1 MERLSLRV
9 QKLFHS
15 EWPLI
20 AILSL
25 TFIVRLPSLF
35 EPLWY
40 GDEAIY
46 LTIGQKILR
55 GGLLYADIF
64 DHKTPGIYYL
74 TAAAIR
80 LFGGSVWSVKFLL
93 MIWVLAT
100 FVAFFFLGKRL
111 LSKKVA
117 LAATAILAVLTS
129 TPLIEGNIYN
139 SEILMILP
147 ISLGILAGLR
157 QRFFIAGIFFSLAF
171 LLKVPAMF
179 DFAAFSIFVLFTI
192 RKKAVSEILKNLTL
206 LLAGFF
212 VPIFLTSLY
221 FLWQGALEE
230 YLRSAF
236 LFNITYVGRGNSFI
250 FTHGLLVAKA
260 LPVFLLVCCYGVRSF
275 LRFQKSGDTGF
286 TLLDFLVL
294 WLFLSFY
301 AAVFGGR
308 PYEHYLIQAVAP
320 FSLIAA
326 ASFFKKS
333 FAKVG
338 ATVLL
343 VVVAL
348 TFALGFR
355 LYLHSSYYTNF
366 FKYTTNQ
373 IGFEQYTKT
382 YNWHAATNY
391 ALADFLKGCEKF
403 NREGVCV
410 EGRTGKGDSLY
421 IFSNQP
427 AVYFLSGLDPASRYI
442 TFFHIAGDDKAKTQT
457 AKEISEREPKYIL
470 VEKPPPGN
478 FPALE
483 KLLSSRYNLFAF
495 YEDMAIYKII
505 KNSRL

>member
-1 MERLSLRV
+1 MEKFLLRTEKILTSY
-9 QKLFHS
+9 KL
-15 EWPLI
+15 LI
-20 AILSL
+20 ALL
-25 TFIVRLPSLF
+25 LVTFLVRLPSLF

-55 GGLLYADIF
+55 GGLLYVDIF

-74 TAAAIR
+74 AAAAIKF
-80 LFGGSVWSVKFLL
+80 FGESIWSFRFLL
-93 MIWVLAT
+93 MVWVL
-100 FVAFFFLGKRL
+100 VALVVFYFLAKEMFGKRIAL
-111 LSKKVA
+111 
-117 LAATAILAVLTS
+117 LAAIILSALTS
-129 TPLIEGNIYN
+129 TPLIEGNITN

-147 ISLGILAGLR
+147 ISAGLIFGFKKR
-157 QRFFIAGIFFSLAF
+157 YFLAGIFFSVAF
-171 LLKVPAMF
+171 LLKFPAAF
-179 DFAAFSIFVLFTI
+179 DFAAFFIFVLFTI
-192 RKKAVSEILKNLTL
+192 QKKAISTTLKNL
-206 LLAGFF
+206 
-212 VPIFLTSLY
+212 IFLLVGFLLPVFLTILY
-221 FLWQGALEE
+221 FASKGALSE
-230 YLRSAF
+230 YFRSAF
-236 LFNITYVGRGNSFI
+236 LFNVSYTGYKTSFL
-250 FTHGLLVAKA
+250 FANGLLLTKA
-260 LPVFLLVCCYGVRSF
+260 LPVFLLVVYYGGRVF
-275 LRFQKSGDTGF
+275 LRFRKGADAAI
-286 TLLDFLVL
+286 TLFDFLIL

-308 PYEHYLIQAVAP
+308 PYEHYLIQAVPAL
-320 FSLIAA
+320 SLIAA
-326 ASFFKKS
+326 VSFYQKPLARVGVVAASIIVILALLLGFQPFIAPGYYPNFARYLSGQTTFDQYTASF
-333 FAKVG
+333 
-338 ATVLL
+338 
-343 VVVAL
+343 
-348 TFALGFR
+348 
-355 LYLHSSYYTNF
+355 
-366 FKYTTNQ
+366 
-373 IGFEQYTKT
+373 
-382 YNWHAATNY
+382 NWHAATNY